1 MKWASGRLA
10 RAVDCISIGLALL
23 GVAFGAYT
31 VATPITTIDQVT
43 TGPLVAVAGA
53 ALALACLLALI
64 GLVLVLLALVL
75 RAPGRWRII
84 ASYCVGVAFFVGTFL
99 LADSWAARHL
109 PPRQT
114 SAAAII
120 SNLDVSA

>member
-1 MKWASGRLA
+1 M
-10 RAVDCISIGLALL
+10 DCISIGLALL

-43 TGPLVAVAGA
+43 IGPLVAVAGA

-75 RAPGRWRII
+75 VAPGRWRII

-120 SNLDVSA
+120 GNLDVSA